1 MTGQAGPGADFVAQE
16 LRLSHQLVAVLAQEQ
31 SALVHNDIDAL
42 LAATAEKSR
51 VVQSV
56 LAARRQL
63 QRELA
68 AQGEPSDEES
78 VKRWLHAHRATEL
91 AQHRDRLLALQ
102 QAARQANVT
111 NGLLIQRLW
120 ARNQAA
126 LTALHGQRNPDLYGA
141 DGQRKPSNQF
151 ARFA

>member
-91 AQHRDRLLALQ
+91 AQH
-102 QAARQANVT
+102 
-111 NGLLIQRLW
+111 
-120 ARNQAA
+120 NQAA